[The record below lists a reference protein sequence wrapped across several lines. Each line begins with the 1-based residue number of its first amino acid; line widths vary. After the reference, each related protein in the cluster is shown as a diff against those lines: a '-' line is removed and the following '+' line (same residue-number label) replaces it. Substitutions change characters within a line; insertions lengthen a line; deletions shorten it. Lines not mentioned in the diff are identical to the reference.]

1 MQGAFFML
9 ENGGEQ
15 MARDDYHVVVY
26 KILSYLYQCLKRGDK
41 VNAALLQYDS
51 PMLKINQSYWEY
63 IIYNL
68 YTEGYIN
75 GIALIPIDSR
85 EYPFIHELDKAN
97 VTPKGIEYLCDNSFM
112 EKAKQFLKDVKETVP
127 FM

>member
-1 MQGAFFML
+1 MQSAFLML

-41 VNAALLQYDS
+41 VNAALLQHDS

-68 YTEGYIN
+68 HTEGYIN
-75 GIALIPIDSR
+75 GIALIPIDGR
-85 EYPFIHELDKAN
+85 EYPFIHELDKVN

-112 EKAKQFLKDVKETVP
+112 EKAKQFLKDVKEAVP